1 MNLFARNKP
10 HVFDKI
16 AVDATPQI
24 KLALHLLEIGYG
36 GKKQMRAAHAHSEP
50 IFVLLFALVNS
61 YIKVGLH
68 CSGQRQSGLVA
79 FKYATELWLN
89 TAFYQNQKTQ
99 VQDVITVHEG
109 QPWHHVAPECFV
121 DHLYEVLPSLLRK
134 IEPATKH
141 EKEMAA
147 ALAKT
152 CTNLFAEY
160 NVPLTIVGLKKAKAG
175 TDGKPRKEKEAA
187 SKPKNASKEPASK
200 PKRAS
205 KKSPSKSPAKEPT
218 LAELK
223 SKAADC
229 KIKGRSAMNKAALM
243 AAVKKC

>member
-1 MNLFARNKP
+1 
-10 HVFDKI
+10 
-16 AVDATPQI
+16 
-24 KLALHLLEIGYG
+24 
-36 GKKQMRAAHAHSEP
+36 
-50 IFVLLFALVNS
+50 
-61 YIKVGLH
+61 
-68 CSGQRQSGLVA
+68 
-79 FKYATELWLN
+79 
-89 TAFYQNQKTQ
+89 

-121 DHLYEVLPSLLRK
+121 DHLYEVLPLLLRK

-160 NVPLTIVGLKKAKAG
+160 NVPLTIVALKKAKAG
-175 TDGKPRKEKEAA
+175 TDGKPRALKAKPKESA
-187 SKPKNASKEPASK
+187 SKPKEQKRPSKQPSK
-200 PKRAS
+200 
-205 KKSPSKSPAKEPT
+205 SKSPAKEPT

-229 KIKGRSAMNKAALM
+229 KIKGRSGMNKAALM
-243 AAVKKC
+243 AAVKNC

>member
-61 YIKVGLH
+61 YIKAGLH

-121 DHLYEVLPSLLRK
+121 DHLYEVLPPLLRK

-160 NVPLTIVGLKKAKAG
+160 NVPLTIVGLKKAKAL
-175 TDGKPRKEKEAA
+175 KA
-187 SKPKNASKEPASK
+187 KPKES
-200 PKRAS
+200 AS
-205 KKSPSKSPAKEPT
+205 KKPKEQKSPSKKTSKSKSPAKEPT

>member
-36 GKKQMRAAHAHSEP
+36 GKKQMRAAQAHSEP

-61 YIKVGLH
+61 YIKAGLH

-121 DHLYEVLPSLLRK
+121 DHLYEVLPPLLRK

-187 SKPKNASKEPASK
+187 SKPKNASKEAASK